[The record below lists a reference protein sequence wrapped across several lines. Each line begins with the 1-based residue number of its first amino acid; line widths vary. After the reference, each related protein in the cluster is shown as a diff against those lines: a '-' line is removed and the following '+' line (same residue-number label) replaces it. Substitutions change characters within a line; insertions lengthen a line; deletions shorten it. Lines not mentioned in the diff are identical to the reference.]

1 MVRPSYSVLFSFS
14 QAASASS
21 LLANRTVPKP
31 LLCGDARSQRQQ
43 EERREK
49 DRETQQAGHSKL
61 DE

>member
-49 DRETQQAGHSKL
+49 DRDTAGRA
-61 DE
+61 